1 MVWKK
6 LIKKNKMVMKI
17 KTISEL
23 KEILQFNLITY
34 LDGHDDEVLDTI
46 CKIVIDTVNNYEV
59 NKK

>member
-1 MVWKK
+1 ME
-6 LIKKNKMVMKI
+6 I
-17 KTISEL
+17 TSTREL